1 MNRKI
6 TTLTKLF
13 SCLRQPVYL
22 LNADKKMFY
31 CNDALIRWTKSE
43 EKTLLNLS
51 YSSYLDDFGSPQEEQ
66 ISMALSPPPEI
77 WSKGRRIKTNTQIDS
92 STLATPIEFI
102 PLFSSQNTEPIPDFV
117 LAILDSAAINYSDF
131 PFTDSKQSQNKKD
144 FDSGI
149 QKEDDSLLNDFSF
162 RTKNLSSFVWNE
174 EMSSTWQQSSFE
186 RDEITELHKTLHS
199 LNDSS
204 FYLKNREHFLGKS
217 SAIRR
222 IKKQI
227 NLASHCQ
234 NSVLI
239 TGIRGS
245 RSEILAETIHA
256 KTVHWLSE
264 EKKQIAREKRNDS
277 LEIALDNHNLEP
289 GFSDLFVPFDCS
301 LFDYERLEAIVLSVI
316 ERTNYR
322 KSDGL
327 STIVLQNVDLLSPE
341 AILFLTDIIS
351 SRLRQIRFVGTTT
364 VSANELM
371 RRNSFYYLLS
381 ELVIELVPLKDRSE
395 DIPLLAQYYLED
407 LCRQEKKSFAGFS
420 SEALDL
426 LSFYSWPEDL
436 DELRGIVQN
445 GIRNGKTPLLTASD
459 LSPILKYYAQD
470 QEYRFF
476 KNEKINLDSFLEQ
489 IEQELISRAVHL
501 SQGNRTQTANMLG
514 ISRPRLYR
522 LMQKYGLEQN
532 GFQDPQKEENKI
544 DGLTQSQT
552 SFSSSLQKEVKNLK
566 NQKNLKTSGFKSL
579 TLFEQ
584 TPPIE
589 QSASEKTSENLTDA
603 LFFQL
608 QKEPKNRSQ
617 ETIHS
622 QDFSISEEEMPDFV
636 EIQQNSSES
645 DS

>member
-43 EKTLLNLS
+43 ERILLNLS
-51 YSSYLDDFGSPQEEQ
+51 YSSYLEDFLSPKEEQ
-66 ISMALSPPPEI
+66 ISKALSPPPEI
-77 WSKGRRIKTNTQIDS
+77 WSKGIRIKTNTQMDS

-102 PLFSSQNTEPIPDFV
+102 PLFFSQNTEPIPDFV
-117 LAILDSAAINYSDF
+117 LGILDSAAFNDSDF
-131 PFTDSKQSQNKKD
+131 PFTDSKKSQNQRDSDSEIQKKD
-144 FDSGI
+144 DSF
-149 QKEDDSLLNDFSF
+149 LNDFSSQ
-162 RTKNLSSFVWNE
+162 TMGLPSSFVWNE

-245 RSEILAETIHA
+245 RSEILAETIHY

-264 EKKQIAREKRNDS
+264 EKKQFVKEKRNDS
-277 LEIALDNHNLEP
+277 QEIALDNLNSESR
-289 GFSDLFVPFDCS
+289 FSDLFVPFDCS
-301 LFDYERLEAIVLSVI
+301 LFDFERLEAIVLSVI

-327 STIVLQNVDLLSPE
+327 STIVFQNVDLLSPE
-341 AILFLTDIIS
+341 AVLFLTDIIS
-351 SRLRQIRFVGTTT
+351 NRHRQIRFVGTTT

-407 LCRQEKKSFAGFS
+407 FCRQEKKSFAGFS

-436 DELRGIVQN
+436 DELREIVQN

-489 IEQELISRAVHL
+489 IEQELITRAVHL

-514 ISRPRLYR
+514 ISRPRVYR

-532 GFQDPQKEENKI
+532 DFQEPQKEQNKI
-544 DGLTQSQT
+544 DELTQSQT
-552 SFSSSLQKEVKNLK
+552 LFSSSLQKDVKNLK
-566 NQKNLKTSGFKSL
+566 NQKNLKTSGFKTS

-584 TPPIE
+584 STPIE
-589 QSASEKTSENLTDA
+589 QSASEKWTDA

-608 QKEPKNRSQ
+608 QKEVQNRSQ
-617 ETIHS
+617 ETTHS
-622 QDFSISEEEMPDFV
+622 QDSSISEEELPDFV
-636 EIQQNSSES
+636 EIQQNSPETES
-645 DS
+645 